1 MAEAPGKC
9 ELAQLEISV
18 ATYTDD
24 VETPE
29 HALAWEEHLRQ
40 PDVWSEE
47 EESLYECHCL
57 PRFPR
62 CCTDEI
68 LFLSIYLSLS
78 LSMSVCLFSRALP
91 VALY

>member
-1 MAEAPGKC
+1 MAEAPGRP

-47 EESLYECHCL
+47 EESLYECPCL
-57 PRFPR
+57 ARFP
-62 CCTDEI
+62 
-68 LFLSIYLSLS
+68 L
-78 LSMSVCLFSRALP
+78 
-91 VALY
+91 LY